1 MRIVKWSA
9 EAKADFNSIPGFIL
23 QNWSEKEAEAYID
36 EIYKLVHI
44 IENDNVD
51 FKKTRFKNIRVA
63 VISKQISIYYRIH
76 SKSKVEII
84 RIWDNR
90 QNPSKFYK

>member
-9 EAKADFNSIPGFIL
+9 EAKADFNSILGFIL
-23 QNWSEKEAEAYID
+23 QNWSEKEAENYMD

-51 FKKTRFKNIRVA
+51 FKKNTF
-63 VISKQISIYYRIH
+63 
-76 SKSKVEII
+76 
-84 RIWDNR
+84 
-90 QNPSKFYK
+90 